1 MTSGEAVDGTRAAAD
16 RAGGASAVGAAPPG
30 AAPSVEV
37 IGVSKRFGERGGEA
51 GEVVAVDDV
60 SLAVG
65 RGEFFALLGP
75 SGCGKTTLLRLIAG
89 FESPTAGTLR
99 VAGEDVTRL
108 PAHRRP
114 VHLVFQH
121 YALFP
126 HLTVAENVAFGLR
139 YRHLT
144 RAERAARTAE
154 AVALV
159 QLGGLEA
166 RRPREL
172 SGGQRQRV
180 ALARALVLEPQVLLL
195 DEPLAA
201 LDRRLRQE
209 MQGELKALQRNLG
222 ITFLFVTHDQEEAL
236 AMSDRVAVMSRGKVE
251 QLGAPAAV
259 YERPSTPFVAEFL
272 GMENLLT
279 ATVVARTGGELALRL
294 PSGAEIPAPPDDPHA
309 NRPLAIGDAIRCAI
323 RPEKLRLAAA
333 ADGPGFPVT
342 IEDRVYQGATTTWIV
357 RDTAGARFV
366 VADLNREPNRAHAGG
381 NGWKAGDAAHLCWD
395 PRYTVLLREG

>member
-1 MTSGEAVDGTRAAAD
+1 MLREPSRDPAREPAT
-16 RAGGASAVGAAPPG
+16 AGANG
-30 AAPSVEV
+30 PSVEV
-37 IGVSKRFGERGGEA
+37 LGVSKRFGGSSA
-51 GEVVAVDDV
+51 EVVAVDDV
-60 SLAVG
+60 SLAVS

-89 FESPTAGTLR
+89 LEAPSRGALRIAGR
-99 VAGEDVTRL
+99 DVTHL

-139 YRHLT
+139 YQDLPRGA
-144 RAERAARTAE
+144 RASRIAE

-159 QLGGLEA
+159 RLEGLEG
-166 RRPREL
+166 RRTHEI

-180 ALARALVLEPQVLLL
+180 ALARALVLKPQVLLL

-201 LDRRLRQE
+201 LDRRLRQQ

-236 AMSDRVAVMSRGKVE
+236 AMSDRVAVMSRGRVE
-251 QLGAPAAV
+251 QLGSPAEV
-259 YERPSTPFVAEFL
+259 YERPETPFVAEFL
-272 GMENLLT
+272 GAENLVT
-279 ATVVARTGGELALRL
+279 ATIEGTGGALLLRL
-294 PSGAEIPAPPDDPHA
+294 PSGAGIPLPPHGLNGPSSCH
-309 NRPLAIGDAIRCAI
+309 PLAPGETVRCAI
-323 RPEKLRLAAA
+323 RPERLRLAAPGAA

-342 IEDRVYQGATTTWIV
+342 LEERVYQGASTTWVV
-357 RDTAGARFV
+357 RDAAGARFV
-366 VADLNREPNRAHAGG
+366 VAEPSGGPHPISAG
-381 NGWKAGDAAHLCWD
+381 WRHGDSAHLCWD
-395 PRYTVLLREG
+395 PRHTVLLRDE